1 MCFWNIE
8 KLKEDIRAD
17 RSPEKD
23 RFIYALIYLGLGAI
37 GVEFLTHAPM
47 ELRGEGGWDIVV
59 SASNALIILGT
70 ILAFKANG
78 SNDGIDF
85 LGRYWSIEFVVNVRL
100 IVFALTIF
108 AMCFLLL
115 EYVFGNEAT
124 IRIYVGSALVFG
136 WQVAIYSRI
145 YVYIKQLGGSQNLPP
160 EVESSG

>member
-1 MCFWNIE
+1 MYSWNIE

-85 LGRYWSIEFVVNVRL
+85 LGRYLSIGFVVNVRL
-100 IVFALTIF
+100 IVLALPIF

>member
-85 LGRYWSIEFVVNVRL
+85 LGRYLSIGFVVNVRL
-100 IVFALTIF
+100 IVLALPIF

>member
-85 LGRYWSIEFVVNVRL
+85 LGRYLSIGFVVNVRL
-100 IVFALTIF
+100 IVLALPIF
-108 AMCFLLL
+108 AMCF
-115 EYVFGNEAT
+115 YFSNMF
-124 IRIYVGSALVFG
+124 LVTK
-136 WQVAIYSRI
+136 RR
-145 YVYIKQLGGSQNLPP
+145 
-160 EVESSG
+160 